1 MMDRLGPGAYL
12 GPDSQGITIVGSK
25 LSVLRGGPLDI
36 LEGGGVEKFP
46 LQEFFFL
53 VGSRGVARL
62 LILGGRREVLTTPEK
77 N

>member
-36 LEGGGVEKFP
+36 LGGGWKNFP
-46 LQEFFFL
+46 C
-53 VGSRGVARL
+53 
-62 LILGGRREVLTTPEK
+62 K
-77 N
+77 NFSF